1 MVNIHTSLILI
12 TTHLYF
18 YGVKFK
24 LYYNS
29 ISMLKRQNEVNYSF
43 FNGISIYTHF
53 FLQCIMPMIIIKS
66 STDYIRHETEK
77 QFNTT
82 TQPLIF
88 TCILKHLSLTLKFLV
103 SQINPIS
110 FCFKHQV

>member
-1 MVNIHTSLILI
+1 MAFY
-12 TTHLYF
+12 LYTF
-18 YGVKFK
+18 FPSVYHA
-24 LYYNS
+24 N
-29 ISMLKRQNEVNYSF
+29 NY
-43 FNGISIYTHF
+43 
-53 FLQCIMPMIIIKS
+53 KS

-103 SQINPIS
+103 LQINPIS
-110 FCFKHQV
+110 FCFNHQV

>member
-12 TTHLYF
+12 TTHLCF

-29 ISMLKRQNEVNYSF
+29 IYMLKRQNEVNYSF

-53 FLQCIMPMIIIKS
+53 FPSVYHAKNYKS

-103 SQINPIS
+103 L
-110 FCFKHQV
+110 